1 MKKRKTTSSLYLFLA
16 ALFIFGAT
24 FLAII
29 ISQGGSVSDDGVFTN
44 SGVLRVNVAPENV
57 PFSLYVDDKQI
68 DNLVN
73 KGTNL
78 EAGIHTIRIESS
90 GMLSWE
96 KKVNIRQGIV
106 TDILAKL
113 FPLDL
118 KLEQITSS
126 NISKAIF
133 SPYGDYL
140 YYIVND
146 TLITTEI
153 GIWRLQ
159 IGQNGLFFF
168 NTPSVP
174 IKFAEVDADVVELF
188 LDPGLILKP
197 SPDHNRMLAISPMT
211 QKILLFNNLNG
222 TEPEKKI
229 DLLAEIGF
237 FPKNIDWLNDSISLL
252 IDDDKTL
259 YELDLTNQRTT
270 LIKYDPQQ
278 SVIYGHNQSHL
289 IWFDRIKK
297 TLNIYK
303 NQLNTTLQLSTINL
317 NEYNVL
323 DIELPKNSSR
333 YLTIKTDINYLLIDI
348 EETKLYNF
356 DLPIANYS
364 LLEISPDSTTYLFK
378 DNQQQLHT
386 IVAKENLG
394 LDQMEIKNYDL
405 KVIMSESDKVYFGP
419 TGSNIFMFNNQ
430 DRTIISFEQDGA
442 NFTTLIQNEF
452 INPTFDLD
460 SQLGSLYILL
470 QDGNDK
476 GDDLVPP
483 LPLTTNLYRI
493 GLEVGN

>member
-1 MKKRKTTSSLYLFLA
+1 MKKRKITSSLYLFLA

-44 SGVLRVNVAPENV
+44 SGVLRVNVAPENST
-57 PFSLYVDDKQI
+57 FTLFVDDKPI

-78 EAGIHTIRIESS
+78 EAGIHTIRIESP
-90 GMLSWE
+90 GMLNWE

-140 YYIVND
+140 FYIVSD
-146 TLITTEI
+146 TQIPSEL

-174 IKFAEVDADVVELF
+174 IKFAEFDASISELL

-197 SPDHNRMLAISPMT
+197 SPDHNRMLAISPLN
-211 QKILLFNNLNG
+211 QKIYLFNSLNG
-222 TEPEKKI
+222 TEPQKVVDI
-229 DLLAEIGF
+229 LAEIGF
-237 FPKNIDWLNDSISLL
+237 FPKNVDWLNDSISLL

-278 SVIYGHNQSHL
+278 SIIYGYNQSHL
-289 IWFDRIKK
+289 IWFDRVKK

-303 NQLNTTLQLSTINL
+303 NQLNTKLDLMPIDLSL
-317 NEYNVL
+317 YNIQDV
-323 DIELPKNSSR
+323 ELPKNSSR
-333 YLTIKTDINYLLIDI
+333 YLTIKTESNYLLIDI
-348 EETKLYNF
+348 EENKIYNF
-356 DLPIANYS
+356 DLPVANYS

-378 DNQQQLHT
+378 DNQQKLHT

-394 LDQMEIKNYDL
+394 LDQMEIKSYDINIS
-405 KVIMSESDKVYFGP
+405 VSESDKVKFSP
-419 TGSNIFMFNNQ
+419 SGSNIFMFNNQ
-430 DRTIISFEQDGA
+430 DRTIVSFEQDGA
-442 NFTTLIQNEF
+442 NLTTLIQNEL
-452 INPTFDLD
+452 INPTFGLD
-460 SQLGSLYILL
+460 SQLRSLYLLL
-470 QDGNDK
+470 QDGNNQITDSQT
-476 GDDLVPP
+476 P
-483 LPLTTNLYRI
+483 LPLTTNLYSI

>member
-1 MKKRKTTSSLYLFLA
+1 MKKRKITSSLYLFLA

-44 SGVLRVNVAPENV
+44 SGVLRVNVAPENATYTL
-57 PFSLYVDDKQI
+57 FVDDKQI

-78 EAGIHTIRIESS
+78 EAGIHTIRIESP
-90 GMLSWE
+90 GMLNWE

-113 FPLDL
+113 FPLNL

-126 NISKAIF
+126 NISKAVF
-133 SPYGDYL
+133 SPFGDYL
-140 YYIVND
+140 YYIIND
-146 TLITTEI
+146 TEVSADI
-153 GIWRLQ
+153 GIWRLP
-159 IGQNGLFFF
+159 IGQTGLFFF

-174 IKFAEVDADVVELF
+174 IKFAEIDPEVSELL

-197 SPDHNRMLAISPMT
+197 SPDHNRMLAISPLT
-211 QKILLFNNLNG
+211 QKIYLFNSLNG
-222 TEPEKKI
+222 TEPLKKI
-229 DLLAEIGF
+229 DLLFEIGF
-237 FPKNIDWLNDSISLL
+237 FPKNVDWLNDSISLL
-252 IDDDKTL
+252 IDDDKAL

-278 SVIYGHNQSHL
+278 SIIYSHNQSHL

-297 TLNIYK
+297 SLNIYK
-303 NQLNTTLQLSTINL
+303 NQLNTKLELGSIDLSK
-317 NEYNVL
+317 YNVL
-323 DIELPKNSSR
+323 GIDLPKNSSR
-333 YLTIKTDINYLLIDI
+333 YITIKTDINYLLIDI
-348 EETKLYNF
+348 EDTKLYSF
-356 DLPIANYS
+356 DLPVANYS
-364 LLEISPDSTTYLFK
+364 LLEISPDSTTFLFK

-394 LDQMEIKNYDL
+394 LDQMEIKNFDL
-405 KVIMSESDKVYFGP
+405 KIILSESDKVHFGP

-460 SQLGSLYILL
+460 SQLRSLYILL
-470 QDGNDK
+470 QDGNNRIK
-476 GDDLVPP
+476 DLESP